1 MTLITCQSTPLARAW
16 AGSFTKTGTPLQ
28 SIVPVFRF
36 RAPPIGS
43 DGRMSSGQARFFFL
57 LVSWLATSA
66 NKPWLSL
73 SSQRWDQG
81 SVDVF
86 GCICADT
93 WVQGICHNQTILHQ
107 HPPPHKL
114 SNRRVSRNAFATS
127 QFYSG
132 APETAKVHGTLKI
145 MKCNKM
151 VHGKVQVLF
160 FFRNWSSKSSSKIL
174 RVHDFFYAIY
184 FLVAVCLGHGRNT
197 GRPEFRRLYHGTV
210 TLRPHTRSQLVWYDS
225 MTLRYLKQNVGAH
238 KILRDK
244 EHQRLPVLDVLRKS
258 CSLQICFSTSQ
269 TCRCRS

>member
-36 RAPPIGS
+36 RAPLIGS
-43 DGRMSSGQARFFFL
+43 DGRMSSGQARFFLL

-160 FFRNWSSKSSSKIL
+160 FFETGHQNHLQKSYAYTI
-174 RVHDFFYAIY
+174 FFMRFTFWWPSVWDTAE
-184 FLVAVCLGHGRNT
+184 T
-197 GRPEFRRLYHGTV
+197 PE
-210 TLRPHTRSQLVWYDS
+210 D
-225 MTLRYLKQNVGAH
+225 QNFG
-238 KILRDK
+238 DCTT
-244 EHQRLPVLDVLRKS
+244 EP
-258 CSLQICFSTSQ
+258 
-269 TCRCRS
+269 